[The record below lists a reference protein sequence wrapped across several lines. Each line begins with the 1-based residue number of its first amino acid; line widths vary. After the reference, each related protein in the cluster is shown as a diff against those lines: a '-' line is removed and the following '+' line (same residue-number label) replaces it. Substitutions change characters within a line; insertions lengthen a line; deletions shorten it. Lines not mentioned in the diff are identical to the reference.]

1 MENPG
6 HAEPVVHSSRLDED
20 LVHYVGAVLV
30 WVEDAGKGCE
40 GGVGDDGGDGG
51 RASSR
56 DGQVDDG
63 E

>member
-1 MENPG
+1 MLASG
-6 HAEPVVHSSRLDED
+6 VSALAGAGWCR
-20 LVHYVGAVLV
+20 GAVLV

-56 DGQVDDG
+56 DGQVDGG